1 MKKSLLLIFVFIHAF
16 SLRAQDIDGK
26 KGLNIWFDKPTELTG
41 MQSWY
46 NLTTDKNWEANSLMI
61 GNGSFGANILGSIS
75 AERLTLNEKSLWT
88 GGPNSVKNPSDYWNV
103 NKESAKFL
111 PEIRKAFEEG
121 DFEKAGKITA
131 DHFNG
136 LVPYETGDEDPF
148 RFGTYTSL
156 GEAYIETGHNEV
168 RLSDYKRVL
177 SLDSALVTVSYQKNG
192 VRFTRK
198 YYMSYPDSV
207 MVIHYIA
214 DKPGMQNLTF
224 SWQSTPYME
233 ATSEMENNQMLYKGH
248 LKNNNEAFA
257 LRVSPVINGGETQLK
272 EGKIIIKNAND
283 VYFFLTADT
292 DYQVNYN
299 PDFSNPTTYVG
310 VNPINSTAAMMRNV
324 LNKSTDELWKRHI
337 ADYQNLFNRVELHLN
352 PQVART
358 DIPTYRRLLNLKTND
373 RSDFYL
379 EELYYQFGRYLL
391 IASSREGTMPAN
403 LQGIWSNGVDGPWHM
418 DYHNNINIQMNYWPA
433 SSTNLNECFPPLVE
447 FIKSQIKPGEK
458 VAQSY
463 WNARGWTTSISSN
476 IYGFASP
483 VTSKDMQWNL
493 CPMAGPWL
501 ATHIWDYY
509 DYTRDKSFLKNT
521 GYEILKGAANFTVDF
536 LWHRPDGSY
545 TAAPSTSPEHGGVDM
560 GATFVHAVAKEILTD
575 AIEAAR
581 ILSVDK
587 KEQKQWQ
594 EVLNHIVPYQI
605 GRYGQLMEWSRDID
619 DPKDEHRHVNHLYG
633 LHPGH
638 TLSPITTPE
647 LAEAAKVVLVHRGD
661 GATGWSMG
669 WKLNQWARLL
679 DGNHSYILYKNLLKN
694 GTTNNL
700 WDIHPPFQIDGNFGG
715 TAGITEMLLQ
725 SHIGFIHLLPAL
737 PDAWAD
743 GSVKGLCARGNFEI
757 AIDWKNCQLQKAVIL
772 SKSGMPCSIR
782 YKNETLN
789 FKTKKGQRYIITEES
804 GKLVCK
810 QLFVRTAKDEQ
821 ALRPHIEQQI
831 DNT

>member
-1 MKKSLLLIFVFIHAF
+1 MKKTYLSILVFISTF
-16 SLRAQDIDGK
+16 SLYSQEINLTKD
-26 KGLNIWFDKPTELTG
+26 LNIWFDKPTGMEG

-46 NLTTDKNWEANSLMI
+46 NPTTDKNWEANSLMI
-61 GNGSFGANILGSIS
+61 GNGSFGANVFGSIS
-75 AERLTLNEKSLWT
+75 AERITLNEKSLWT

-103 NKESAKFL
+103 NKHSAKFL
-111 PEIRKAFEEG
+111 PEIRQAFEEG
-121 DFEKAGKITA
+121 NFEKAERITA
-131 DHFNG
+131 NNFNG

-156 GEAYIETGHNEV
+156 GEAYIETGHSEV
-168 RLSDYKRVL
+168 GLSNYKRVL
-177 SLDSALVTVSYQKNG
+177 SLDSAAVTVSYQKDG
-192 VRFTRK
+192 VFFTRK
-198 YYMSYPDSV
+198 YYISYPDSV
-207 MVIHYIA
+207 MVIHYTA
-214 DKPGMQNLTF
+214 DKPGTQNLTF
-224 SWQSTPYME
+224 SWQPTPYME
-233 ATSEMENNQMLYKGH
+233 ATSDITNNQMLYKGH
-248 LKNNNEAFA
+248 LKNNHEAFA
-257 LRVSPVINGGETQLK
+257 LRVAPVIRGGEMTLK
-272 EGKIIIKNAND
+272 DGKIIIKNAND
-283 VYFFLTADT
+283 VFFFLTADT
-292 DYQVNYN
+292 DYKINYN

-310 VNPINSTAAMMRNV
+310 VDPITNTAAMMGNI
-324 LNKSTDELWKRHI
+324 LKKNTDELWKRHI

-352 PQVART
+352 PQVTRT
-358 DIPTYRRLLNLKTND
+358 NIPTYQRLQNLRKSD
-373 RSDFYL
+373 KSDFYL

-391 IASSREGTMPAN
+391 IASSREGAMPAN
-403 LQGIWSNGVDGPWHM
+403 LQGIWANGVDGPWHM

-447 FIKSQIKPGEK
+447 YVKSQIKSGEK

-483 VTSKDMQWNL
+483 VNSKDMQWNL

-509 DYTRDKSFLKNT
+509 DYTRDKPFLKNT
-521 GYEILKGAANFTVDF
+521 GYEILKGAANFTVDY

-560 GATFVHAVAKEILTD
+560 GTTFAHAVAKEILTD
-575 AIEAAR
+575 AIEAAK
-581 ILSVDK
+581 ILGVDK

-619 DPKDEHRHVNHLYG
+619 DPNDEHRHVNHLYG

-638 TLSPITTPE
+638 TLSPITTPK
-647 LAEAAKVVLVHRGD
+647 LAEAAKVVLIHRGD

-700 WDIHPPFQIDGNFGG
+700 WDVHPPFQIDGNFGG

-725 SHIGFIHLLPAL
+725 SHMGFIHLLPAL
-737 PDAWAD
+737 PDIWTD
-743 GSVKGLCARGNFEI
+743 GSIKGLCARGNFEVTI
-757 AIDWKNCQLQKAVIL
+757 EWKNCKLQKAVIL
-772 SKSGMPCSIR
+772 SKSGFPCSIR
-782 YKNETLN
+782 YGNETLN
-789 FKTKKGQRYIITEES
+789 FKTKKGHHYTITEKR
-804 GKLVCK
+804 GKLVYK
-810 QLFVRTAKDEQ
+810 
-821 ALRPHIEQQI
+821 
-831 DNT
+831 